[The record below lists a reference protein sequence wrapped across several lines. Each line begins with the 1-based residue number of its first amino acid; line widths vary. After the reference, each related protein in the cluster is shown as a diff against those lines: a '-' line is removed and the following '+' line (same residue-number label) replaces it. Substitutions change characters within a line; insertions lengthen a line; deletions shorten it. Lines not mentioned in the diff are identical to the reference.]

1 MKMFVFEY
9 LPKFAT
15 NPSHQS
21 LLYIVLGY
29 YPVFVAVLPFIP
41 NFRVRK
47 QSTMNNDVLAR

>member
-29 YPVFVAVLPFIP
+29 YPVFIAALPFIP